1 MTVHKDSLQ
10 FNFGLIISIL
20 YRAYGLNVIELT
32 AFLMQLIDTCREG
45 DGERSIINQKRL
57 LMYFKSSTSFKNYS
71 IEMFTWIAQI
81 KALVSEE
88 MAHRLT
94 WGRFVSWNGG
104 AGRNIACDM
113 AQEICNRVSKDIVKG
128 MGPNK
133 TEKSMRRASK
143 AAAGMHQIIQKVNEV
158 TNVKPTSRVHTHKDS
173 SEEEA
178 MMLQDIRKLQPFKT
192 KPGRYHQHFPD
203 IRVSPTSTVNMKNL
217 FEWLEKHKK
226 QIGRGRTKT

>member
-1 MTVHKDSLQ
+1 MLILVIVTVHKDSLQ

-94 WGRFVSWNGG
+94 WGPCLV
-104 AGRNIACDM
+104 
-113 AQEICNRVSKDIVKG
+113 VKLATAL
-128 MGPNK
+128 K
-133 TEKSMRRASK
+133 C
-143 AAAGMHQIIQKVNEV
+143 Q
-158 TNVKPTSRVHTHKDS
+158 
-173 SEEEA
+173 
-178 MMLQDIRKLQPFKT
+178 
-192 KPGRYHQHFPD
+192 
-203 IRVSPTSTVNMKNL
+203 
-217 FEWLEKHKK
+217 K
-226 QIGRGRTKT
+226 QILLSGILRQVVANHSKLL